1 MSASITVRAEW
12 CMGHR
17 LPNHEGYCRRLHG
30 HQYTVEAT
38 VEGAIKLTKGAPDEG
53 MVVDFGEVKTRLK
66 SIASSLD
73 HQFLLSAEDPFVD
86 IMKSLPGVI
95 VVNFVPTA
103 ENIALMFLLD
113 LPTDV
118 TSVRVWETPT
128 SYAEVRR

>member
-1 MSASITVRAEW
+1 MTGIITVRAEW

-38 VEGAIKLTKGAPDEG
+38 VEGAIKQTKGAPDEG
-53 MVVDFGEVKTRLK
+53 MVLDFGEVKTRLK
-66 SIASSLD
+66 ALVGTLD
-73 HQFLLSAEDPFVD
+73 HQFLLSENDPFVNV
-86 IMKSLPGVI
+86 MKALPGVI
-95 VVNFVPTA
+95 VVDFVPTA
-103 ENIALMFLLD
+103 ENIALMILKN

-118 TSVRVWETPT
+118 MCVRVWETPT